1 MPAFS
6 IGVDLGGTNLRIAA
20 IDTDG
25 TQLAVISVPSHIDR
39 GREEVIAE
47 LTGHVRSLIQTY
59 SPAGKFLGL
68 GIGIPGIIDLETG
81 IIHSAANL
89 PGWQGY
95 SARSDL
101 EARLGV
107 PVTLENDANCAALG
121 EKWLGAGKD
130 VEDLCMITL
139 GTGVGG
145 GFVFNGKPWHGV
157 LGMAGEIGHT
167 TVIPEGRACNC
178 GNHGCLEQYASA
190 TAIRKAAIEYV
201 RSGKSPCLSAAA
213 KQDPLLSA
221 RTVHTCARSGDPAG
235 KEIFDMAGKAI
246 GIALGNLINSFNLP
260 MYVLGGG
267 VSRAWEQFSPA
278 LFRELNERSIVYRA
292 GEEQKL
298 RHRST
303 EVKPAELQ
311 DRAGLL
317 GAAHLAMLEKNTC
330 TLHIQTV

>member
-20 IDTDG
+20 IATNG
-25 TQLAVISVPSHIDR
+25 AQLETISVPSHIDR

-47 LTGHVRSLIQTY
+47 LTAHVRSLIQTY
-59 SPAGKFLGL
+59 SSSGRFLGL

-81 IIHSAANL
+81 TIHSAANL

-95 SARSDL
+95 AARSDL
-101 EARLGV
+101 ESKLQV
-107 PVTLENDANCAALG
+107 PVILENDANCAALG
-121 EKWLGAGKD
+121 EKWLGAGRG

-167 TVIPEGRACNC
+167 TVVPEGRACAC

-190 TAIRKAAIEYV
+190 TAIRKAALESV
-201 RSGKSPCLSAAA
+201 RRGNSPCLSAAA
-213 KQDPLLSA
+213 ERDPQLTA
-221 RTVHTCARSGDPAG
+221 RTVHACANAGDRAA
-235 KEIFDMAGKAI
+235 KDIFDLAGKAI
-246 GIALGNLINSFNLP
+246 GIALANLINSFNLP
-260 MYVLGGG
+260 MYVIGGG
-267 VSRAWEQFSPA
+267 VSRAWDQFSPA

-292 GEEQKL
+292 GEEQKV

-303 EVKPAELQ
+303 EVRPAELQ

-317 GAAHLAMLEKNTC
+317 GAARLPVIASAACCCSLA
-330 TLHIQTV
+330 V

>member
-20 IDTDG
+20 MDTSG
-25 TQLAVISVPSHIDR
+25 TQLEVISVPSHVDR
-39 GREEVIAE
+39 GRHEVIAE
-47 LTGHVRSLIQTY
+47 LTAHVRLLIQKY
-59 SPAGKFLGL
+59 SSTGRFLGL
-68 GIGIPGIIDLETG
+68 GIGVPGIIDLETG
-81 IIHSAANL
+81 TIHSSANL

-95 SARSDL
+95 AARTDL
-101 EARLGV
+101 ESKLEV
-107 PVTLENDANCAALG
+107 PVILENDANCAALG
-121 EKWLGAGKD
+121 EKWLGAGRE

-167 TVIPEGRACNC
+167 TVVPEGRPCGC

-190 TAIRKAAIEYV
+190 TAIRQAALECV
-201 RSGKSPCLSAAA
+201 KSGKSHCLSAAA
-213 KQDPLLSA
+213 ERDPQLTA
-221 RTVHTCARSGDPAG
+221 RTVHACAQSGDAAA
-235 KEIFDMAGKAI
+235 KEIFDIAGTAI
-246 GIALGNLINSFNLP
+246 GIALANLINSFNLP
-260 MYVLGGG
+260 MYVIGGG
-267 VSRAWEQFSPA
+267 VSRAWDQFSPA

-292 GEEQKL
+292 GEEQKV

-303 EVKPAELQ
+303 EVRPAELK

-317 GAAHLAMLEKNTC
+317 GAARLPAIASAARSCSLA
-330 TLHIQTV
+330 V